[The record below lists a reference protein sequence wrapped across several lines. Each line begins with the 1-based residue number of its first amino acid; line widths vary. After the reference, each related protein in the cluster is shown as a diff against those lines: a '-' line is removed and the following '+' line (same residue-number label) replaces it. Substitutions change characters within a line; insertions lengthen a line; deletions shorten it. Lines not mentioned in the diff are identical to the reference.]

1 MKVSIITATYNS
13 DKTLEKCLESVA
25 KQTAIREIEH
35 IIIDGVS
42 SDNSLQIVSN
52 FPHVKKIISAEDRGI
67 FHAFNR
73 GVEMSSGDII
83 YFLGSDDFL
92 HDDQVIYD
100 VISYFNAAEV
110 DYVLARVLC
119 FFNDSDQKWLTDYQL
134 DREGAHPCHQGFFCK
149 KVLFEKIGL
158 FSECFKIV
166 ADSFFMKFAIANFH
180 GLHIDRTVA
189 CFRQGGISSTVDN
202 QKIIQR
208 ELQAM
213 RLLLNEER
221 ISRESELN
229 NNITTLKLLMHK
241 ALVDERYFSFYQG
254 MRVAVF
260 GTRELSILV
269 CKLMIKAG
277 AVVTCFLTSTKQE
290 LPEIDGIKISSLSE
304 NQNNT
309 EFELVFNCI
318 EGIHEAEVTTNIQQI
333 LPNVKVVSWREL

>member
-25 KQTAIREIEH
+25 KQTAIRDIEH
-35 IIIDGVS
+35 IVIDGLS
-42 SDNSLQIVSN
+42 SDNTLRIASN
-52 FPHVKKIISAEDRGI
+52 FPHVKNITSTKDRGI

-73 GVEMSSGDII
+73 GVECSSGDII

-92 HDDQVIYD
+92 HDNNVISD
-100 VISYFNAAEV
+100 VISYFKDPLV

-119 FFNDSDQKWLTDYQL
+119 FFDDSDQKWLTDSLL
-134 DREGAHPCHQGFFCK
+134 DREGAHPCHQGFFCR

-158 FSECFKIV
+158 FSECFKII
-166 ADSFFMKFAIANFH
+166 ADSFFMKYAIANFN
-180 GLHIDRTVA
+180 GLHVDRTVA
-189 CFRQGGISSTVDN
+189 CFRQGGISSKVDN
-202 QKIIQR
+202 QNIIQR

-213 RLLLNEER
+213 RLLLNEEQ

-229 NNITTLKLLMHK
+229 KNIATLKLLMHK
-241 ALVDERYFSFYQG
+241 ALLNEDYLSSYRG
-254 MRVAVF
+254 IAVSIF

-290 LPEIDGIKISSLSE
+290 LPEIDGIKICSLSE
-304 NQNNT
+304 NQT
-309 EFELVFNCI
+309 KAEFELVFNCI
-318 EGIHEAEVTTNIQQI
+318 EGIHEAEVTANIQQI
-333 LPNVKVVSWREL
+333 LPKVKVVSWRDL